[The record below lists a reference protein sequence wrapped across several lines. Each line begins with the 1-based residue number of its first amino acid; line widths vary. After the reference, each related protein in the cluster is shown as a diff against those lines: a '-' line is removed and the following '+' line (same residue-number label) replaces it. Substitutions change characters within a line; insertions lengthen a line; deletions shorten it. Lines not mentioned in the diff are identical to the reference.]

1 MIDCEEVMNALEEC
15 HARGFLW
22 KSMGMCT
29 SAKHQVNMCLRAERL
44 DRTKENREKARQKR
58 EKVELKWADIEAN
71 S

>member
-1 MIDCEEVMNALEEC
+1 MNALEEC

-44 DRTKENREKARQKR
+44 ERTRLNREAAKEKR
-58 EKVELKWADIEAN
+58 AKYESKWAEIDNN

>member
-1 MIDCEEVMNALEEC
+1 MTALEEC

-29 SAKHQVNMCLRAERL
+29 SVKHEVNMCLRAERL
-44 DRTKENREKARQKR
+44 ERTRRNREVAKDKR
-58 EKVELKWADIEAN
+58 IKTESKWAEIDAN